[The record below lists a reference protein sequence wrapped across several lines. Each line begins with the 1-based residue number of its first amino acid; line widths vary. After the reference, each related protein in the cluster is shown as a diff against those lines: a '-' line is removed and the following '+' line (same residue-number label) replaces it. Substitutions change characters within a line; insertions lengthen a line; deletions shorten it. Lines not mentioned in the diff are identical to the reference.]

1 MKSLTM
7 MLFPTAL
14 LLFTLQVR
22 EAIAQDVQFQ
32 SNDQTSHIV
41 LLGSTR
47 PDGTR
52 DFRCGG
58 SYLGRNVVVAGAHCV
73 SGKSQPT
80 LDTVRFGSGTDN
92 VMHFRI
98 VNHTLHYRY
107 KPQFEYH
114 NMAVYFLDARPDVT
128 GAGSFK
134 PACILKPHMKQ
145 GTVQMVGDGSNGRGL
160 SLQTTS
166 LDVVASEK
174 CHEYYN
180 PIPKLRFGVL
190 LCCFCAMNSDTTE
203 CSNMHSSPLQLVI
216 NRNGKRVPFLIGHK
230 SIGKACGVKSPA
242 VFTRYGSYYEW
253 LETITNLP
261 LEATG
266 VLLIMFG
273 SFFCVV
279 HNRIQPAERVF
290 PTDINKAF
298 IPTVRQT
305 LNDCH
310 LRYHKVA
317 PQVVRLGVID
327 ITAGL
332 YDPQNQFA
340 QEYSIASFRR
350 HPEHEFRTEYHDIAL
365 VTLDRAVTL
374 TSAVVPACLWTGAQ
388 VPVRRLE
395 AAGFGQTSFG
405 GDRTPILLKVQLSP
419 VEIGACSRF
428 YPPGRRRRQGLI
440 EQQLCA
446 ADERMDTCHGDSGG
460 PLQIKLMANNRLIPF
475 VAGITSFGRF
485 CGTGTPAVYTR
496 VSSYVDWIQTET
508 GQSFDARAC
517 AARHINERE
526 IEEAMIANR
535 AGDKLF
541 VEPEKSYMD
550 LETVAKHR
558 VYLGYSN
565 ANGRIQWNCGGVL
578 INENYV
584 LTVAHCDRFILNKT
598 PDYVKAGDLDIF
610 KDHPQ
615 AQIVQIEQFIKHP
628 DYQSLTLPFY
638 EMAGLGPYNMN
649 NFIMDN
655 EPLSNNNTLVL
666 TRMRADSS
674 VCSWQ
679 STNKIMCT
687 RNNQSLVPGTC
698 RIEHGGP
705 LEREIWHHDRYYSY
719 VFGLTVAGDDCGF
732 ESEASYVN
740 IASHIRWIEQ
750 TVLGNSNR
758 RRQFRSTRTKRQ
770 ILFPNSGEYIA
781 SYAVVQSCQLPDGRR
796 GSCKPYSSC
805 TSGLMGTTVSIC
817 QHGIEPIVCCATA
830 TTSTTSTNT
839 LTRPTRLS
847 AGGSGYKLNG
857 CVSYWKQYKRPPIE
871 EFEHIPS
878 EGRPVG
884 AEEYPH
890 IAAIG
895 NSQQNVWPC
904 TGVLVSDRYVMS
916 AASCLASGRGLRSIQ
931 LGFGAGSPNVFEI
944 DEIINHPSY
953 GRRMKD
959 NYNLALVRLKNTV
972 RFSSSILPACLWTKS
987 DMVPLKLYSVGRGA
1001 DGQMQVYPRSAMY
1014 NADCR
1019 ALPSG
1024 DNSIM
1029 DAENVCIENY
1039 YSTDTVCPDLAGNP
1053 VEGIVDY
1060 NGTRIPL
1067 IVGTTSYT
1075 GGCLASAK
1083 TQTIAILS
1091 RIAVHMTWIKGV
1103 VER

>member
-1 MKSLTM
+1 
-7 MLFPTAL
+7 
-14 LLFTLQVR
+14 
-22 EAIAQDVQFQ
+22 
-32 SNDQTSHIV
+32 
-41 LLGSTR
+41 
-47 PDGTR
+47 
-52 DFRCGG
+52 
-58 SYLGRNVVVAGAHCV
+58 
-73 SGKSQPT
+73 
-80 LDTVRFGSGTDN
+80 
-92 VMHFRI
+92 
-98 VNHTLHYRY
+98 
-107 KPQFEYH
+107 
-114 NMAVYFLDARPDVT
+114 MAVI
-128 GAGSFK
+128 K
-134 PACILKPHMKQ
+134 
-145 GTVQMVGDGSNGRGL
+145 
-160 SLQTTS
+160 
-166 LDVVASEK
+166 
-174 CHEYYN
+174 
-180 PIPKLRFGVL
+180 
-190 LCCFCAMNSDTTE
+190 
-203 CSNMHSSPLQLVI
+203 
-216 NRNGKRVPFLIGHK
+216 
-230 SIGKACGVKSPA
+230 
-242 VFTRYGSYYEW
+242 
-253 LETITNLP
+253 
-261 LEATG
+261 G
-266 VLLIMFG
+266 VLLIMFVHL
-273 SFFCVV
+273 FCVV
-279 HNRIQPAERVF
+279 QNRIQPAERVF

-310 LRYHKVA
+310 LRYHKYGDYYLVYPIYGVPARQGEFAHMAAIGWRQSNGSISFDCGGSLITTRHVLTAAHCAINDDGVA

-340 QEYSIASFRR
+340 QEYTIASFRR

-365 VTLDRAVTL
+365 VTLNRAVTL
-374 TSAVVPACLWTGAQ
+374 SSAVVPACLWTGAQ
-388 VPVRRLE
+388 VPMRRLE

-405 GDRTPILLKVQLSP
+405 GERTPILLKVQLSP
-419 VEIGACSRF
+419 VDNAACGRF

-440 EQQLCA
+440 DQQLCA
-446 ADERMDTCHGDSGG
+446 VDERMDTCHGDSGG

-475 VAGITSFGRF
+475 VVGITSFGRF
-485 CGTGTPAVYTR
+485 CGTATPAVYSR
-496 VSSYVDWIQTET
+496 VSSYVDWLQTET

-526 IEEAMIANR
+526 IEEAMVANR
-535 AGDKLF
+535 VGDNLF

-558 VYLGYSN
+558 VYLGYSTST
-565 ANGRIQWNCGGVL
+565 GRIQWNCGGVL

-598 PDYVKAGDLDIF
+598 PDYVKAGDIDIF

-628 DYQSLTLPFY
+628 DYRDGGSIDNDIALVKLRSNLRLEPNVVPACILNSEALTLPFY

-649 NFIMDN
+649 NFLMDD

-674 VCSWQ
+674 SCSWQ
-679 STNKIMCT
+679 SSNKIMCT
-687 RNNQSLVPGTC
+687 KNNQSLVPGTC

-705 LEREIWHHDRYYSY
+705 LEREIWHHDRYYTY

-732 ESEASYVN
+732 GEEASYVK

-750 TVLGNSNR
+750 TVLGNNNR
-758 RRQFRSTRTKRQ
+758 RNQIRSTRTKRQ
-770 ILFPNSGEYIA
+770 IVFPNSGEYVPTYSVI
-781 SYAVVQSCQLPDGRR
+781 QSCQLPDGRR
-796 GSCKPYSSC
+796 GSCMPYRSC
-805 TSGLMGTTVSIC
+805 ATNLMGTTISIC
-817 QHGIEPIVCCATA
+817 QHGIEPIVCCD
-830 TTSTTSTNT
+830 TTSTTT

-847 AGGSGYKLNG
+847 ASGSGYKLNN

-878 EGRPVG
+878 EGRPIG
-884 AEEYPH
+884 EEEYPH

-895 NSQQNVWPC
+895 DAQQNAWPC
-904 TGVLVSDRYVMS
+904 TGVLVSDRYIIS
-916 AASCLASGRGLRSIQ
+916 AASCLASGRGLRSVG
-931 LGFGAGSPNVFEI
+931 LGFGVGRPNIFEI

-953 GRRMKD
+953 GRRLKD
-959 NYNLALVRLKNTV
+959 NYNLALIRVKNPV
-972 RFSSSILPACLWTKS
+972 RFSSSMLPACLWTKG
-987 DMVPLKLYSVGRGA
+987 DMVPLKLYTIGRGA
-1001 DGQMQVYPRSAMY
+1001 RGQMHVYPRSAMY

-1039 YSTDTVCPDLAGNP
+1039 YSTDTVCADLAGNP

-1075 GGCLASAK
+1075 MGCLTSAN
-1083 TQTIAILS
+1083 TQTISILS
-1091 RIAVHMTWIKGV
+1091 RIAVHMTWIKEI